1 MKPQNNTQVVD
12 QQYVQNFRGAAKK
25 RKAAELPQYK
35 KEDVRSQHLEKQ
47 RLEIEAYIR
56 ANPRQSDIV
65 NDLNTTAWR
74 VVWQRAKYFTFG
86 GSAYQSTN
94 KKGETKQISVQKYN
108 SLKDKQKGKFEKI
121 ARDGSGQIV
130 EAQRLIE
137 MHQAA
142 VVALVVGHKTLTGKV
157 LEPGIKAA
165 SSAAAC
171 ELRRSVQM
179 PLFEDVVE
187 AEKFHEKAWKLLR
200 AELQHSCDQEVTEY
214 YNRNEMAEKLRVC
227 KNRLHLAYPERFN
240 DKRSF
245 NAWKAKSELLRNT
258 AVSICDG
265 AFSAN
270 ENNSSERKALDRLA
284 DIMCNSLIPSDLQD
298 LQDGAVVE
306 LPQSVEKQQVK
317 TQVIEI
323 GTDWASTTYAKTR
336 KSRFLISNML
346 YNKAFRKA
354 VRLA

>member
-12 QQYVQNFRGAAKK
+12 QQYVQNIRGAAKK

-47 RLEIEAYIR
+47 RLEIETYLK
-56 ANPRQSDIV
+56 ANPSEADRV
-65 NDLNTTAWR
+65 NDLNSEAWR

-86 GSAYQSTN
+86 GTAYQTTT
-94 KKGETKQISVQKYN
+94 KKGGAKQISIGKYN
-108 SLKDKQKGKFEKI
+108 SLTDKQKAKYQKI

-137 MHQAA
+137 MHNAA
-142 VVALVVGHKTLTGKV
+142 LTGLIAGHKTLTGKV

-165 SSAAAC
+165 SSACAS

-179 PLFEDVVE
+179 PLFEDVE
-187 AEKFHEKAWKLLR
+187 QAEKFHEKAWKLLR
-200 AELQHSCDQEVTEY
+200 AELQHSCDEEDTEY
-214 YNRNEMAEKLRVC
+214 FNRDEMADKLRSC
-227 KNRLHLAYPERFN
+227 KNRLHIAYPQRFN
-240 DKRSF
+240 DKRTY

-258 AVSICDG
+258 AVSICNG
-265 AFSAN
+265 MFSAPDN
-270 ENNSSERKALDRLA
+270 SSSERKALDKLA
-284 DIMCNSLIPSDLQD
+284 EIMHNTLIPSDLQD

-306 LPQSVEKQQVK
+306 LPQSVESKQVK

-323 GTDWASTTYAKTR
+323 GTGWESITYAKTMKR
-336 KSRFLISNML
+336 RFPKIAA
-346 YNKAFRKA
+346 K
-354 VRLA
+354 LA